1 MNKRILVVLMCAAV
15 ILLVVLLGISV
26 FGNPVAKML
35 AQRGAERYLEAAYP
49 GEDFYIDR
57 LQYNSKTGR
66 YEAKIQSRSSVDSHF
81 DVGIGK
87 TGKVEFDT
95 YESNVLS
102 KWNTVNRICN
112 EYSELAVPVLKT
124 LNLKYTLEYTLAT
137 IEISPL
143 EKNGN
148 VPGFALRA
156 EEIQIDGFYD
166 IRELG
171 KQAGV
176 LTVGARDEHVSAEK
190 AAEILLEMK
199 KTMDNAGIPFYG
211 ICFSLSSPKADD
223 GSEVQRKEINVEL
236 IRYEEICEDGFTDRL
251 SSLAAVKD
259 Q

>member
-1 MNKRILVVLMCAAV
+1 MNKMGTRIIAIIAMILMAAACGTA
-15 ILLVVLLGISV
+15 IL
-26 FGNPVAKML
+26 GNPVAKML

-81 DVGIGK
+81 DVGISK

-223 GSEVQRKEINVEL
+223 GIEVQRKEINVEL

-251 SSLAAVKD
+251 SSLAAVND